1 MLPCP
6 LGRCSQTLPVDRFI
20 SSGGWDLLFVW
31 LQEAKSDSNFAFL
44 RELLLVYQ
52 GLPVTL
58 EHLRSNTCAKM
69 IKQLSK
75 TDDEGLWLCVCVRVP
90 TIHGFMH
97 DCVVLCSLSWHVRFT
112 WTG

>member
-1 MLPCP
+1 LH
-6 LGRCSQTLPVDRFI
+6 VDRFI

-75 TDDEGLWLCVCVRVP
+75 TDDEGLLICVCECP
-90 TIHGFMH
+90 WLHA
-97 DCVVLCSLSWHVRFT
+97 
-112 WTG
+112 